1 MPAVSV
7 RVARRINALLDSN
20 SRDVALSGAPC
31 DLRDKCR
38 SYFVLLASSAD
49 ANEVARVHVSL
60 SQGQ

>member
-7 RVARRINALLDSN
+7 RVVRRINTLLDSN
-20 SRDVALSGAPC
+20 SRDVALGGAPC

-49 ANEVARVHVSL
+49 ANEVA
-60 SQGQ
+60 